1 MTIKEFNRLIKSK
14 QRELADL
21 MHRKMPVHAGRL
33 AKNHYQD
40 NFRKGGYVNGGLHK
54 WPKSRRLSSGG
65 KDAAS
70 NYGTLL
76 SSRNMLF
83 GAIKYVPGDGKVK
96 VSNDLVYA
104 PAHNWG
110 DALHPTVTP
119 KMRSFA
125 WAKYYQSGGGQ
136 KNATEGTKSAKNEES
151 AEALKWKK
159 LALTKKE
166 KLDVKVPQRQFLGES
181 KELTEKIAN
190 KTETEIRKIL
200 NS

>member
-1 MTIKEFNRLIKSK
+1 
-14 QRELADL
+14 
-21 MHRKMPVHAGRL
+21 
-33 AKNHYQD
+33 
-40 NFRKGGYVNGGLHK
+40 
-54 WPKSRRLSSGG
+54 
-65 KDAAS
+65 
-70 NYGTLL
+70 
-76 SSRNMLF
+76 MLF

-110 DALHPTVTP
+110 GTLHPTVTP
-119 KMRSFA
+119 KMRRFA
-125 WAKYYQSGGGQ
+125 WAKYYH
-136 KNATEGTKSAKNEES
+136 ATEGTKSTKNEEP

-181 KELTEKIAN
+181 TELSEKIAN
-190 KTETEIRKIL
+190 KTEVEIRKIL